1 MSGITLPV
9 QRPTPSGRALVVGS
23 PGTRGG
29 PTEALRAAGHQPV
42 EADDPY
48 TAMAELCRRPT
59 TYRTVVLSLASLYRE
74 ELSFISTV
82 KQRFGQIEVWLAH
95 TDGRAAALAEASR
108 LGADG
113 LMSDDGF
120 HRFAA
125 PGEAPTHPEMT
136 LSTQGGE
143 GEEPASGSRV
153 EIAAHRG
160 APEPESGAPPG
171 YGMAPP
177 SGEPVLTADELR
189 ALLQEIPARPGGG
202 GDVQSE

>member
-23 PGTRGG
+23 PGTRSG
-29 PTEALRAAGHQPV
+29 PTDSLRAAGHQPV

-59 TYRTVVLSLASLYRE
+59 SYRIIVLSLASLYRE
-74 ELSFISTV
+74 ELAFIPSV
-82 KQRFGQIEVWLAH
+82 KQRFPQIEVWLAH
-95 TDGRAAALAEASR
+95 TDGRAAALAEAMR

-125 PGEAPTHPEMT
+125 AGDPTARVEQPAAAQPGEAQEQPT
-136 LSTQGGE
+136 
-143 GEEPASGSRV
+143 RV
-153 EIAAHRG
+153 EIAAKRS
-160 APEPESGAPPG
+160 PDPESSSQRSYA
-171 YGMAPP
+171 MSPP

-189 ALLQEIPARPGGG
+189 ALLQEIPARPSGGA
-202 GDVQSE
+202 DVQDE